1 MFSYRRLGALVAAT
15 TSTAL
20 VVTAVPALAADE
32 EKVQINIANITDFH
46 GRLEANLTTDRNTG
60 EVTPQAGDEM
70 GAANIAGI
78 INYLRGENEHQL
90 VTSSGDNQ
98 GGSAFVSAISDDEYT
113 MEFLNAIGTS
123 GSAVGNHEFDKGYE
137 DLVGRIVPGTRNVQL
152 GANIYKADGTREI
165 DANRI
170 VEIDGVKVALV
181 GTTSNLTKSK
191 SSPEHVK
198 GLDITDSSEEVNKEA
213 KKLKEAG
220 EADVVIALIH
230 DPVETG
236 APKLD
241 PEYVDFMFGG
251 DSHVNV
257 VDTEA
262 DVPNAQSWE
271 YGKVVS
277 DLGFTYNK
285 ATGEIEELKVDQY
298 DAESLVTLDITPDAE
313 VEELVGKAQEK
324 AGELGKQ
331 VVAKVE
337 QTYLRGSNPGEKTG
351 SNRGTESTANN
362 MLAQSALVALDAAL
376 EEKID
381 LGIMNAG
388 GVRADLPAGEV
399 TYQQAFEVQPFGN
412 DISVATLSG
421 KAIKQALEN
430 QWQTE
435 EDAAKSG
442 RPRLDMGLSDNVS
455 YTYNPE
461 AARGERITSV
471 SINGEALEEDKDY
484 RVAGSSFLFGG
495 GDGFVDPAEVRDVLN
510 VGYND
515 LAAFVDYLKTDGIG
529 VREGQ
534 KDVGVV
540 LPAEGLKAGTTATIK
555 LSSLNYSSE
564 GEPMAKQATVKL
576 GEATATADI
585 DSATAEADAGYG
597 EQGRAELTLDIPA
610 ELSGE
615 QTLTITTDA
624 GTEVSLPV
632 TVAAGEAEAPTETP
646 QPGEDQ
652 QKAQGSS
659 ADVGTIFGAIAGILA
674 LLGLLAVVFAGPIDQ
689 VLGPVAK
696 LK

>member
-1 MFSYRRLGALVAAT
+1 
-15 TSTAL
+15 
-20 VVTAVPALAADE
+20 
-32 EKVQINIANITDFH
+32 
-46 GRLEANLTTDRNTG
+46 
-60 EVTPQAGDEM
+60 
-70 GAANIAGI
+70 
-78 INYLRGENEHQL
+78 
-90 VTSSGDNQ
+90 
-98 GGSAFVSAISDDEYT
+98 
-113 MEFLNAIGTS
+113 
-123 GSAVGNHEFDKGYE
+123 
-137 DLVGRIVPGTRNVQL
+137 
-152 GANIYKADGTREI
+152 
-165 DANRI
+165 
-170 VEIDGVKVALV
+170 
-181 GTTSNLTKSK
+181 
-191 SSPEHVK
+191 
-198 GLDITDSSEEVNKEA
+198 
-213 KKLKEAG
+213 
-220 EADVVIALIH
+220 
-230 DPVETG
+230 
-236 APKLD
+236 
-241 PEYVDFMFGG
+241 
-251 DSHVNV
+251 
-257 VDTEA
+257 
-262 DVPNAQSWE
+262 
-271 YGKVVS
+271 
-277 DLGFTYNK
+277 
-285 ATGEIEELKVDQY
+285 
-298 DAESLVTLDITPDAE
+298 
-313 VEELVGKAQEK
+313 
-324 AGELGKQ
+324 
-331 VVAKVE
+331 
-337 QTYLRGSNPGEKTG
+337 
-351 SNRGTESTANN
+351 
-362 MLAQSALVALDAAL
+362 
-376 EEKID
+376 
-381 LGIMNAG
+381 
-388 GVRADLPAGEV
+388 
-399 TYQQAFEVQPFGN
+399 
-412 DISVATLSG
+412 
-421 KAIKQALEN
+421 
-430 QWQTE
+430 
-435 EDAAKSG
+435 
-442 RPRLDMGLSDNVS
+442 MGLSDNVS